1 MPGLS
6 AWAVRRPIFALVSWF
21 AALLVLIGLGVG
33 LGGSYNDAF
42 ELPDTES
49 KVATDLLSAS
59 GTDTSKRTVLPFS
72 IPSATSLIT
81 RSRRTTSAAAARAN
95 STTAMTTPGVIS
107 DLPSMPDEVVDD
119 RPCAREDL
127 DSDQH
132 AVDRDR
138 SRAGNRSRRPSGY

>member
-6 AWAVRRPIFALVSWF
+6 AWAVRRPIAALVSWF

-59 GTDTSKRTVLPFS
+59 GTDTSGASGDMRTD
-72 IPSATSLIT
+72 T
-81 RSRRTTSAAAARAN
+81 RARA
-95 STTAMTTPGVIS
+95 SSVS
-107 DLPSMPDEVVDD
+107 V
-119 RPCAREDL
+119 
-127 DSDQH
+127 
-132 AVDRDR
+132 
-138 SRAGNRSRRPSGY
+138 SRASSTRA